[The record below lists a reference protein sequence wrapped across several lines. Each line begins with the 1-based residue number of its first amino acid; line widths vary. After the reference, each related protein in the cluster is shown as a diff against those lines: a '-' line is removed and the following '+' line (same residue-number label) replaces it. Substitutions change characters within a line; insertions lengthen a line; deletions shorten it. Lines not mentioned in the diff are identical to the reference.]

1 MKLAITPVTGG
12 IAGAIVLGLISWLI
26 SADLTFV
33 GVVLGAGA
41 GVLAAK
47 HYNKPA
53 RTKKIHRAVH
63 R

>member
-1 MKLAITPVTGG
+1 MKSAITPVTGG
-12 IAGAIVLGLISWLI
+12 IAGAIVLGIIAWLI

-41 GVLAAK
+41 GALWANKYNAPAK
-47 HYNKPA
+47 
-53 RTKKIHRAVH
+53 KKKVHKAVH